1 MFDHSLRFVLFCFFH
16 IFCERRGYNI
26 QIAASSKQLVTVT
39 LMVSVESR
47 WFGSSPSRGLQ
58 WAGPEISPD
67 PNADEQG
74 GAVVVGV
81 RKYEIKY
88 SMSALFWSQLPQTDA
103 PHCVHMGW
111 VWVEVCLGGKE
122 EGWDLKKDKNPETPP
137 IIVCYVEQPS
147 SKQLKLFV
155 CGLLICYSLAITTRK
170 S

>member
-1 MFDHSLRFVLFCFFH
+1 M
-16 IFCERRGYNI
+16 
-26 QIAASSKQLVTVT
+26 
-39 LMVSVESR
+39 
-47 WFGSSPSRGLQ
+47 
-58 WAGPEISPD
+58 
-67 PNADEQG
+67 
-74 GAVVVGV
+74 VGV

-103 PHCVHMGW
+103 PHCVRMGW

-122 EGWDLKKDKNPETPP
+122 EGWDLKKDEKPETPP

-155 CGLLICYSLAITTRK
+155 CCLLICYSLAITTRK